1 MSENIYIPRQSIE
14 ELEAVLR
21 ASGIP
26 YSFIPSEDETPG
38 GSVRIMSIPVSY
50 AEKGIPIT
58 INFSKGVMS
67 SVSIGGVSGFD
78 ATSIQYADEGS
89 DFVDFDVY
97 LDSNEVGILRV
108 GR

>member
-1 MSENIYIPRQSIE
+1 MSDKIEIPRQTIE

-21 ASGIP
+21 VSGIP

-38 GSVRIMSIPVSY
+38 GSIRIMSAPVSY

-58 INFSKGVMS
+58 FAFSEGGLS

-78 ATSIQYADEGS
+78 ATSIQYDDEGS
-89 DFVDFDVY
+89 DFVDFLVY
-97 LDSNEVGILRV
+97 FNSDEVGILRA